1 METDRIR
8 MDTDSDISDNHIFVS
23 FQFPSLRIETDRI
36 RTDTNSDISDIF
48 GYPFSCFLT
57 VSIPREDEGDVLD
70 RGFPQ
75 PPLRIFMGK
84 PWAVWL
90 PRWLSTS
97 VKASECSCCFAT
109 TLIFYFYSSTYIIQH
124 TCLYVIIY
132 QIWTWL
138 IMIGWSMKCC
148 C

>member
-90 PRWLSTS
+90 PR
-97 VKASECSCCFAT
+97 
-109 TLIFYFYSSTYIIQH
+109 
-124 TCLYVIIY
+124 
-132 QIWTWL
+132 
-138 IMIGWSMKCC
+138 
-148 C
+148 